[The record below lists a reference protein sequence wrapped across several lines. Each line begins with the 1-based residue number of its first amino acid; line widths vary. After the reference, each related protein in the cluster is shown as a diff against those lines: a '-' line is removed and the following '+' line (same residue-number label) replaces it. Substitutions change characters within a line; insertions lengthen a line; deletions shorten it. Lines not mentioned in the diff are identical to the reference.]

1 MNGGPMGGK
10 KSLDKVND
18 FKGTLKKIFSYLK
31 GYHIALI
38 AVVILAIGSTIFTIV
53 GPKILGTATT
63 ELFKGIMAMI
73 AGTGSINFTKIGGIL
88 LFLLG
93 LYVISAI
100 LAYIQGFVMTNV
112 ATKVSFKM
120 RKQISDKINTL
131 PLKYFDTHNTGE
143 VLSRITN
150 DVDVINQ
157 SLNQS
162 VSQIITSFVTVIGV
176 LYMMFSISV
185 AMTFISLLVLPISMG
200 FIVFVMK
207 KSQRYFKEQQEH
219 LGDLNGHIEEM
230 YGSHIIVKAFNKEK
244 EATETFEKSN
254 DKLYNSAWKGQFL
267 SGMLFPIMTFIG
279 NIGYVIISV
288 VGGYFAINGKLSI
301 GDIQAFIQYMRQF
314 TQPIAQL
321 ANISSVIQ
329 QTMAASERVFIFLEE
344 KEQEEETAKP
354 VKLKDIK
361 GEVEFKNVHFGYNSD
376 KIIINDFSVLVK
388 PGQKIAIVGPT
399 GAGKTTLVKLLM
411 RFYELNSGSI
421 LVDGINIRD
430 MKRYD
435 LRKIFGMVLQDT
447 WLYNASIKDNIRYG
461 NLDATDEEVIRASKM
476 AQVDHFVRTLPDD
489 YNLILNEEANNI
501 SQGEKQLLTIA
512 RAILADP
519 RVLILDEA
527 TSSVDTRTEVLIQT
541 AMDRLMEGRTN
552 FIIAHRLSTIRNADL
567 ILVIDN
573 GDIVEQGKHE
583 DLLKKNGFYAKLY
596 NSQFEVEE

>member
-18 FKGTLKKIFSYLK
+18 FKGTLKKLVKYLK
-31 GYHIALI
+31 EYHLALI
-38 AVVILAIGSTIFTIV
+38 AVLVLAIGSTIFTIV

-73 AGTGSINFTKIGGIL
+73 AGTGGIDFTKIGGIL
-88 LFLLG
+88 VFLLG

-100 LAYIQGFVMTNV
+100 LGYIQGFVMTKV

-120 RKQISDKINTL
+120 RQQISDKINTL

-176 LYMMFSISV
+176 LYMMISISV
-185 AMTFISLLVLPISMG
+185 PMTLISLLVLPISMG
-200 FIVFVMK
+200 FIVFAMK

-230 YGSHIIVKAFNKEK
+230 YGSHIIVKAFNKEQD
-244 EATETFEKSN
+244 ATDTFEKSN

-267 SGMLFPIMTFIG
+267 SGMLFPIMNIIG
-279 NIGYVIISV
+279 NIGYVIVSV
-288 VGGYFAINGKLSI
+288 VGGYFAIQGKLSI

-344 KEQEEETAKP
+344 SEQEVETTKP
-354 VKLKDIK
+354 VKLKKIK
-361 GEVEFKNVHFGYNSD
+361 GEVEFKNVHFGYNAD
-376 KIIINDFSVLVK
+376 KIIINDFSVKVK

-421 LVDGINIRD
+421 LVDGIDIRN
-430 MKRYD
+430 MKRHD

-461 NLDATDEEVIRASKM
+461 KLDATEEEVIRAAKM
-476 AQVDHFVRTLPDD
+476 AQVDHFVRTLPGD
-489 YNLILNEEANNI
+489 YNMILNEEANNI

-527 TSSVDTRTEVLIQT
+527 TSSVDTRTEVLIQK

-573 GDIVEQGKHE
+573 GDIVEQGNHE

>member
-18 FKGTLKKIFSYLK
+18 FKGTLKKIVKYLK
-31 GYHIALI
+31 EYHIALV
-38 AVVILAIGSTIFTIV
+38 AVFVLAIGSTIFTIV
-53 GPKILGTATT
+53 GPKILGNATT

-73 AGTGSINFTKIGGIL
+73 AGTGSIDFNKIGGIL
-88 LFLLG
+88 VFLLG

-100 LAYIQGFVMTNV
+100 LGYIQGFVMTKIS
-112 ATKVSFKM
+112 TKVSFKM

-176 LYMMFSISV
+176 LYMMISISLP
-185 AMTFISLLVLPISMG
+185 MTLISLLVLPISMI

-207 KSQRYFKEQQEH
+207 KSQRYFIEQQEH

-230 YGSHIIVKAFNKEK
+230 YGSHVIVKAFNKEDDANK
-244 EATETFEKSN
+244 TFEKSN

-267 SGMLFPIMTFIG
+267 SGMLFPIMNFIG
-279 NIGYVIISV
+279 NIGYVVISV
-288 VGGYFAINGKLSI
+288 MGGYFAINGKLSI

-329 QTMAASERVFIFLEE
+329 QTMAASERVFLFLEE

-354 VKLKDIK
+354 VKLKKIK
-361 GEVEFKNVHFGYNSD
+361 GEVEFKNVHFGYNAD
-376 KIIINDFSVLVK
+376 KIIINDFSVKVK

-421 LVDGINIRD
+421 LVDGIDIRD
-430 MKRYD
+430 MKRHD

-461 NLDATDEEVIRASKM
+461 KLDATDEEVIRASKM
-476 AQVDHFVRTLPDD
+476 AQVDHFVHTLPGD
-489 YNLILNEEANNI
+489 YDMILNEEANNI

-567 ILVIDN
+567 ILVINN
-573 GDIVEQGKHE
+573 GDIVEQGNHE

-596 NSQFEVEE
+596 NSQFEEV

>member
-230 YGSHIIVKAFNKEK
+230 YGSHIIVKAFNKEN
-244 EATETFEKSN
+244 EATDTFEKSN

-354 VKLKDIK
+354 VKLKEIK
-361 GEVEFKNVHFGYNSD
+361 GEVEFKNVHFGYNAD

-421 LVDGINIRD
+421 LVDGINIRE
-430 MKRYD
+430 MKRHD

-461 NLDATDEEVIRASKM
+461 KLDATDEEVIRASKM